1 MSIDAQ
7 ARYSKTHEW
16 VRKDG
21 DLLVYGISD
30 HAQEELSNIVYVEL
44 PEVGASFSA
53 GDIVGTVESV
63 KAASDLILPV
73 SGTISAVNE
82 DLTGAPDV
90 LNTDPYTSGWIAKVK
105 PTNPAEWDGLL
116 TAEDYE
122 KFLGE

>member
-1 MSIDAQ
+1 MSIDPKAH
-7 ARYSKTHEW
+7 YSKSHEW
-16 VRKDG
+16 VRKEG

-44 PEVGASFSA
+44 PEVGAAFSA

-82 DLTGAPDV
+82 DLAGAPDV
-90 LNTDPYTSGWIAKVK
+90 LNTDPYGAGWIAKVQA
-105 PTNPAEWDGLL
+105 TNASDWDALM
-116 TAEDYE
+116 TAADYE

>member
-7 ARYSKTHEW
+7 ARYSKSHEW
-16 VRKDG
+16 VRKEG

-44 PEVGASFSA
+44 PEVGATFSA

-73 SGTISAVNE
+73 SGTISSVNE
-82 DLTGAPDV
+82 GLTGTPDV
-90 LNTDPYTSGWIAKVK
+90 LNTDPYVAGWIAKVK
-105 PTNPAEWDGLL
+105 ATNPAEWDGLM
-116 TAEDYE
+116 TAADYE